1 MKIIFS
7 KGLCSSTV
15 PAPSAEN
22 TRGFKLPQSKSFY
35 TLETVPPARFLTF
48 ILGGFRM
55 DDLITQDL
63 IAEGYTGD
71 ELLRELEIRKKLV
84 PIAVQNMVQ
93 DIIEQVKKRQK
104 DLRTVRQRDI
114 WGGF

>member
-1 MKIIFS
+1 
-7 KGLCSSTV
+7 
-15 PAPSAEN
+15 
-22 TRGFKLPQSKSFY
+22 
-35 TLETVPPARFLTF
+35 
-48 ILGGFRM
+48 M

-93 DIIEQVKKRQK
+93 DIIEQVKNDKRTSEQLDK
-104 DLRTVRQRDI
+104 VIFGED
-114 WGGF
+114 